1 MSKVAQMLNIFG
13 KERGVKRDGFT
24 LGKFFV
30 VIAVLGFLFALPE
43 RGSGMDQFKVVGYAP
58 NWYGTGYL
66 DRIDYSQVTHLI
78 YAFAIPTEDGEV
90 RPLNDGGFIRENR
103 LNLPLPRRPTRTP
116 NAGRWQTPC

>member
-1 MSKVAQMLNIFG
+1 MLNIFG

-30 VIAVLGFLFALPE
+30 VIAVLSFLFALPE

-66 DRIDYSQVTHLI
+66 DRIDYASDLRVCHS
-78 YAFAIPTEDGEV
+78 
-90 RPLNDGGFIRENR
+90 DGGGGSPTFKRRR
-103 LNLPLPRRPTRTP
+103 LHDR
-116 NAGRWQTPC
+116 AGEKGA